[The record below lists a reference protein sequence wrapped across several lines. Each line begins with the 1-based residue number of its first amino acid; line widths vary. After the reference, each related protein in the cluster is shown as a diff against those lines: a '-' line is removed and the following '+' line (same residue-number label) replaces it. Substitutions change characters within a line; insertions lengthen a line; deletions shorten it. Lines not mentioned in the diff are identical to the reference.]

1 MTRCIDQCKA
11 ASEDYEEKY
20 RIFFG
25 EQAGILAQELKEGS
39 PCPVCGSVHHPH
51 KAKISEGGVDEKT
64 VEEAKKI
71 RDEAERKRAAAQEKY
86 QEVRAQFETEEK
98 ALFGERYS
106 REDEKQAEDRLAE
119 YESLLAQKRSNLKK
133 LQDAYRKTAEERAG
147 GKSGFTENGTG
158 RAVRAGTGNVSSG
171 DTKAAVCG
179 SGGIPGGEK
188 MDRRLEADERSSKDV

>member
-1 MTRCIDQCKA
+1 MEEHSKRENRLKEDAEQAESEMDRIEPKLREQIVRLREILPRYAKVRKLKAEYEKQTVQMTRCIDQCKA
-11 ASEDYEEKY
+11 ASEDYEKY

-106 REDEKQAEDRLAE
+106 REDEKQAELLCQSFRKQWE
-119 YESLLAQKRSNLKK
+119 EEES
-133 LQDAYRKTAEERAG
+133 
-147 GKSGFTENGTG
+147 
-158 RAVRAGTGNVSSG
+158 
-171 DTKAAVCG
+171 
-179 SGGIPGGEK
+179 
-188 MDRRLEADERSSKDV
+188 

>member
-1 MTRCIDQCKA
+1 MKKNTE
-11 ASEDYEEKY
+11 S
-20 RIFFG
+20 FFG

-98 ALFGERYS
+98 ALL
-106 REDEKQAEDRLAE
+106 EKGILGKMKNR
-119 YESLLAQKRSNLKK
+119 
-133 LQDAYRKTAEERAG
+133 RKTGLQNMRACLR
-147 GKSGFTENGTG
+147 K
-158 RAVRAGTGNVSSG
+158 
-171 DTKAAVCG
+171 K
-179 SGGIPGGEK
+179 
-188 MDRRLEADERSSKDV
+188 DRI